1 MRTVHQ
7 DGARASVLQN
17 LENDQGLLV
26 MDWGMKFLPF
36 IYRETQADFFG
47 KRGISWH
54 FSCLVIRSPSDQ
66 DQLEI
71 FTYVHILENGTQG
84 WFTVANVLIH
94 LLQTLKNEKPFLDKL
109 FLKSDNASS
118 YHCTSLITFIQ
129 QNNKDLP
136 IRIAEYNF
144 SEAQAGKD
152 LCDSK
157 TGCSRLHIFKYA
169 DEGHDILNCTDI
181 KTALESHGGV
191 KGTRACIV
199 SVDQQME
206 PKIKTKIQGISSFN
220 NFVFSD
226 DGITVQRAYKIG
238 DGKNIAVADKDLGLE
253 KVTVLKVIFVSI

>member
-1 MRTVHQ
+1 
-7 DGARASVLQN
+7 
-17 LENDQGLLV
+17 
-26 MDWGMKFLPF
+26 MDWEMKFLPF
-36 IYRETQADFFG
+36 IYRETQSDFFG

-54 FSCLVIRSPSDQ
+54 CSCLVIRSLSDQ
-66 DQLEI
+66 DHLEL

-109 FLKSDNASS
+109 LLKSDNAAC
-118 YHCTSLITFIQ
+118 YHCTSLITFIL

-152 LCDSK
+152 LCNSK

-169 DEGHDILNCTDI
+169 YGGHDILNCTDI

-226 DGITVQRAYKIG
+226 DGITVQRAYKTG
-238 DGKNIAVADKDLGLE
+238 DGKKIAVVDKDLGLE